1 MYPMN
6 RSLWS
11 YAAASLRRALEDR
24 LLLSLALL
32 LLVLLALTRREA
44 RLPWLVR
51 EARLG
56 VLLSLAG
63 LMASSNALLGSGYPG
78 RAVSRILDTGLPPW
92 AVVALLSVFAGL
104 LASVAT
110 NDASLFV
117 SIPTAILL
125 SKGIGEVVNPAFTVA
140 MVTAG
145 ANIGSALTP
154 IGNPQNI
161 LIAREYRV
169 GFALFSI
176 KMMPFVIGGL
186 AIVAGITAL
195 ITRGGVGVRKG
206 PPSPVA
212 SNMGLFAGILGVA
225 SVAWGLESGRLVYG
239 GLLGLLAAGLLY
251 PSALLGVSLRLLA
264 VIELFFLDFSLLSLH
279 LSLLI
284 SGVSASPVYSYLYG
298 VLASQAVSNVPATVL
313 LAGRTPYWVALSYGV
328 NAGGVLA
335 LWGSLANIIAL
346 RLSGVNAWRFQVFT
360 LLVGLALS
368 LWGFLLVVVL
378 C

>member
-1 MYPMN
+1 
-6 RSLWS
+6 
-11 YAAASLRRALEDR
+11 
-24 LLLSLALL
+24 
-32 LLVLLALTRREA
+32 
-44 RLPWLVR
+44 
-51 EARLG
+51 
-56 VLLSLAG
+56 
-63 LMASSNALLGSGYPG
+63 
-78 RAVSRILDTGLPPW
+78 
-92 AVVALLSVFAGL
+92 
-104 LASVAT
+104 
-110 NDASLFV
+110 
-117 SIPTAILL
+117 
-125 SKGIGEVVNPAFTVA
+125 
-140 MVTAG
+140 
-145 ANIGSALTP
+145 
-154 IGNPQNI
+154 
-161 LIAREYRV
+161 
-169 GFALFSI
+169 
-176 KMMPFVIGGL
+176 
-186 AIVAGITAL
+186 TAL

>member
-1 MYPMN
+1 MS

-24 LLLSLALL
+24 LLAALALL
-32 LLVLLALTRREA
+32 LLVLLVVTRQEVS
-44 RLPWLVR
+44 LSWLVR

-63 LMASSNALLGSGYPG
+63 LMASSNALLGSGYPS
-78 RAVSRILDTGLPPW
+78 RAVSRILDMRLPPW
-92 AVVALLSVFAGL
+92 AMIALLSVFSGL

-117 SIPTAILL
+117 SIPTAMLL
-125 SKGIGEVVNPAFTVA
+125 SKGIGEAVDPALIVA
-140 MVTAG
+140 MVSAG

-154 IGNPQNI
+154 IGNPQNM
-161 LIAREYRV
+161 LIARDYGA
-169 GFALFSI
+169 GFALFAI
-176 KMMPFVIGGL
+176 KMAPFAVGGL
-186 AIVAGITAL
+186 TIVAGASAL
-195 ITRGGVGVRKG
+195 IARGFVGVWRRPPPPTSSKKG
-206 PPSPVA
+206 
-212 SNMGLFAGILGVA
+212 LLAGVFGIV

-239 GLLGLLAAGLLY
+239 GLLGLLVSGLLY

-279 LSLLI
+279 LTPLVA
-284 SGVSASPVYSYLYG
+284 GASRSPIYSYLYG

-335 LWGSLANIIAL
+335 VWGSLANIIAL
-346 RLSGVNAWRFQVFT
+346 RLSSVDAWRFQAYT
-360 LLVGLALS
+360 LLVGLCVS
-368 LWGFLLVVVL
+368 LWGFLLVLVL